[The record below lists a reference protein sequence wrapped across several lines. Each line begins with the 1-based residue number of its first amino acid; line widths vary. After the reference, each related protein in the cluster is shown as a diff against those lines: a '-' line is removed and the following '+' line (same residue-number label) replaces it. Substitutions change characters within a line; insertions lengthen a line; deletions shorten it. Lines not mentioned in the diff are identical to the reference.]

1 MVAASLRRLGQRTDS
16 SILAAK
22 QFGGRTS
29 MSVGEPQSIPRAN
42 VLEGGR
48 SKRTQLAGA
57 RRRGEHAPHIDTLNR
72 LVSVRIVR
80 IADLILRIG
89 TLAFKERF
97 GVKPTDLRILIMLGA
112 YQPISVNEVS
122 RRTHIDKA
130 WISRSLTP
138 LLRRKLITRT
148 PHPADSRASLLSLT
162 NKGEA
167 LLREIAPVADDYQRQ
182 LLQGQRAR
190 DVERV
195 LDLLAA
201 RAEEMFQVAV
211 KQRNRSARRR

>member
-1 MVAASLRRLGQRTDS
+1 
-16 SILAAK
+16 
-22 QFGGRTS
+22 
-29 MSVGEPQSIPRAN
+29 MSVGEPQSMPRAN
-42 VLEGGR
+42 ILEAGR
-48 SKRTQLAGA
+48 NERTQLAGG
-57 RRRGEHAPHIDTLNR
+57 RRRQEHAPHIDTLNR

-122 RRTHIDKA
+122 RKTHIDKA

-148 PHPADSRASLLSLT
+148 PHPADSRASLLCLT
-162 NKGEA
+162 HKGET

-201 RAEEMFQVAV
+201 RAEEMFQIAMQ
-211 KQRNRSARRR
+211 QRNRTARRR

>member
-1 MVAASLRRLGQRTDS
+1 MG
-16 SILAAK
+16 
-22 QFGGRTS
+22 
-29 MSVGEPQSIPRAN
+29 VGEPQSMPRAN
-42 VLEGGR
+42 NRGAGR
-48 SKRTQLAGA
+48 RERTQPLGA
-57 RRRGEHAPHIDTLNR
+57 RRRREHAPHIDALNR

-89 TLAFKERF
+89 TLPFRERF
-97 GVKPTDLRILIMLGA
+97 GLKPTDLRILIMLGA

-130 WISRSLTP
+130 WISRSLAP

-167 LLREIAPVADDYQRQ
+167 LLREIAPVADEYQRQ
-182 LLQGQRAR
+182 LLHGQRAG

-195 LDLLAA
+195 LDLLAR
-201 RAEEMFQVAV
+201 RAEEMFQAV
-211 KQRNRSARRR
+211 VQQKSRTTRRR